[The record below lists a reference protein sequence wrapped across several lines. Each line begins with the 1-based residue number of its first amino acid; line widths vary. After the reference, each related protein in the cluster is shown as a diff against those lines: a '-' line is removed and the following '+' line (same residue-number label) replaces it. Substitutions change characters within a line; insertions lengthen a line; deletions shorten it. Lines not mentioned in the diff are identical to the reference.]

1 MTKLEMKDIIKEWAR
16 TQSAMEAAERKMK
29 KWEEEDK
36 VFRSDLALEKE
47 VAKNEQRKMQAGRR
61 QDN

>member
-1 MTKLEMKDIIKEWAR
+1 
-16 TQSAMEAAERKMK
+16 MEAAERKMK

-47 VAKNEQRKMQAGRR
+47 VAKNEQRKM
-61 QDN
+61 